1 MKRLRVVF
9 NGFES
14 IFKKLNMYFMGHW
27 FIDKFKNNVRVELT
41 TDSCRTE
48 RSHTTE
54 TLKLHL
60 THGNWSSK
68 YFIGN
73 KILNSYGQLGDIF
86 STYVNWVNRSENNFF
101 LLASNLRI
109 LTDVQIT
116 ISLIHKGTIVWM

>member
-1 MKRLRVVF
+1 
-9 NGFES
+9 
-14 IFKKLNMYFMGHW
+14 MYFMGHW

-73 KILNSYGQLGDIF
+73 KILNSYGQLGDIIF
-86 STYVNWVNRSENNFF
+86 FFFTYVAFGESKAVRQYLQCEYFKTMNELSQTF
-101 LLASNLRI
+101 LE
-109 LTDVQIT
+109 
-116 ISLIHKGTIVWM
+116 